1 MDFPNN
7 PRRRK
12 AVWGRQC
19 RLPVAVV
26 LLTLL
31 FASSAQAQ
39 MRVTL
44 EWDRNADPHTLG
56 YMVSA
61 GLSSGNYIAQFNVGT
76 QNRLQLDLP
85 HGGAYFAVVRA
96 YDAVGRFGPA
106 SPEMVIDLTG
116 PPREPSALRASTS
129 PEHTTLEWN
138 PPLSGGSPLAYL
150 VSVGT
155 APGAV
160 DVLNS
165 YSVGLVH
172 SASGVLPPGVYFAR
186 VQAVN
191 LLGAGPPT
199 PDLAFQTGAGLRIQG
214 PTNLSLGWQ
223 GANAVLTWT
232 SPGSGPSTP
241 AAYVLEAGTAAG
253 MTDVAS
259 INVGGATSYSTP
271 VPAGTY
277 FVRVRGISSSGIS
290 DPSNEV
296 IVKGAEVPDAP
307 SNLAASGEGSS
318 VSLTWSAPAGQV
330 SGYVIEAGSAP
341 GLSDVGMLNV
351 GAATAFG
358 TTAAPG
364 VYYVRVRAVN
374 TQGVGAASNEI
385 VVKR

>member
-1 MDFPNN
+1 MDYPDNQG
-7 PRRRK
+7 RRK

-19 RLPVAVV
+19 RLPFTVA

-31 FASSAQAQ
+31 VASSAQAQ

-56 YMVSA
+56 YLVSA

-85 HGGAYFAVVRA
+85 HGAAYFAVVRA
-96 YDAVGRFGPA
+96 YDGQGRYGPA

-116 PPREPSALRASTS
+116 PPGDPTALRANSS
-129 PEHTTLEWN
+129 AEHTTLEWN
-138 PPLSGGSPLAYL
+138 PPVGGGSPLAYL

-160 DVLNS
+160 DVLNR
-165 YSVGLVH
+165 YSVGLVN

-191 LLGAGPPT
+191 LIGAGPPT
-199 PDLAFQTGAGLRIQG
+199 PDIAFQAGAGLRLEG

-223 GANAVLTWT
+223 GGNAVLTWT
-232 SPGSGPSTP
+232 APGGGPASP
-241 AAYVLEAGTAAG
+241 AAYVLEAGSAAG
-253 MTDVAS
+253 RTDVAS
-259 INVGGATSYSTP
+259 INVGGATSYATA

-277 FVRVRGISSSGIS
+277 FVRVRGISPTGIS
-290 DPSNEV
+290 APSNEV
-296 IVKGAEVPDAP
+296 VIKGAEAPGAP
-307 SNLAASGEGSS
+307 SNLAASGDGST

-341 GLSDVGMLNV
+341 GSSDVGTLNV

-374 TQGVGAASNEI
+374 AQGASGPSNEI

>member
-7 PRRRK
+7 QGRRK

-19 RLPVAVV
+19 RLPVAVA

-31 FASSAQAQ
+31 IASSAQAQ

-85 HGGAYFAVVRA
+85 HGGAYYAVVRA
-96 YDAVGRFGPA
+96 YDALGRFGPA

-116 PPREPSALRASTS
+116 PPREPTALRASTS

-138 PPLSGGSPLAYL
+138 PPASGGSPLAYL

-232 SPGSGPSTP
+232 SPGGGPSD
-241 AAYVLEAGTAAG
+241 AGCLRARGWYRRGHDRRRQHQRRRRHELRDGRCPLGPTSFAC
-253 MTDVAS
+253 VAS
-259 INVGGATSYSTP
+259 APLASPIPPTRSSSRAQRSRPLPRTWRHR
-271 VPAGTY
+271 A
-277 FVRVRGISSSGIS
+277 RVR
-290 DPSNEV
+290 
-296 IVKGAEVPDAP
+296 
-307 SNLAASGEGSS
+307 
-318 VSLTWSAPAGQV
+318 
-330 SGYVIEAGSAP
+330 
-341 GLSDVGMLNV
+341 
-351 GAATAFG
+351 
-358 TTAAPG
+358 
-364 VYYVRVRAVN
+364 RCR
-374 TQGVGAASNEI
+374 
-385 VVKR
+385 